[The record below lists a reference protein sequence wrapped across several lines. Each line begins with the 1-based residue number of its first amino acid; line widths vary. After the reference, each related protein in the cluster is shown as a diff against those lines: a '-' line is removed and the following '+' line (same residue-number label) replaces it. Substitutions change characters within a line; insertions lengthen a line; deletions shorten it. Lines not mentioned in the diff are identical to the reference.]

1 MSDISSS
8 TTIIP
13 KTTEQEN
20 EVLAHKFHMEII
32 IPLLFVPKPIE
43 PYVLK
48 VDALFVGEKTTK
60 PLESR
65 QTTSRDLILHPN

>member
-20 EVLAHKFHMEII
+20 EVLAHMEII